1 MGYLFCITHFK
12 KQIANNN
19 KMSSGGPMSKSI
31 AVKKLAIYSLVTAS
45 MIAASQSAFAHT
57 RLQSPTI
64 LEGTRVYNNVV
75 IGHGCHNHAANNNS
89 TPVGGTSVV
98 FPDATATVTSKPAG
112 SAASVAGT
120 PAGSVTDWVS
130 GAGEG
135 YSKKILSK
143 EVFSSEA
150 QKTNSL
156 GNAVGFWTGGGSLPG
171 VGYTGLIPFKTDAIT
186 IKPESCA
193 KTVTFVVAI
202 SDICEL
208 TNTAG
213 LSDETVNMW
222 TPAVGS
228 NYDGVGLHAYNS
240 PATLKVVRNTTGT
253 AATLTSAAVAANPL
267 PAACGEGL
275 DITITPT
282 AEQLNHDMP
291 AVDEN
296 GAQIWPKQ

>member
-1 MGYLFCITHFK
+1 
-12 KQIANNN
+12 
-19 KMSSGGPMSKSI
+19 MSKSI
-31 AVKKLAIYSLVTAS
+31 TVKKLAMNSLTTAT
-45 MIAASQSAFAHT
+45 MVVVSQSAFAHT

-75 IGHGCHNHAANNNS
+75 IGHGCHNHTTNSTS
-89 TPVGGTSVV
+89 TPVIGTSVV
-98 FPDATATVTSKPAG
+98 FPDVTATVTSKPAG
-112 SAASVAGT
+112 SAASVPGT
-120 PAGSVTDWVS
+120 SAGSVTDWVL

-135 YSKKILSK
+135 YSKKIFSK

-150 QKTNSL
+150 QKTNLL
-156 GNAVGFWTGGGSLPG
+156 GNAVGFWTAGGGSLPG
-171 VGYTGLIPFKTDAIT
+171 VGYTGLIPFKTDAVT

-202 SDICEL
+202 SDVCGV

-213 LSDETVNMW
+213 FSDETVNMW

-228 NYDGVGLHAYNS
+228 NYDGVGLHSYNS
-240 PATLKVVRNTTGT
+240 PATLKVVRNTTGS

-267 PAACGEGL
+267 PAACGEGF
-275 DITITPT
+275 DITVTPT